1 MIDKIKRRFAKVY
14 MNDSLFERRFFRFFL
29 RKERSLIRI

>member
-14 MNDSLFERRFFRFFL
+14 MNDSLFERRFFL